1 MDSTCLLWKETCS
14 GVEGRC
20 LIYDIDMF
28 RIKYV
33 GIGAAIKVKGRF
45 EEKNVCFCQ
54 GCRSLFLHFDLVA
67 DAGEEG
73 AGKADHQGDHHLHHL
88 PRQDRSER

>member
-1 MDSTCLLWKETCS
+1 MIQISLNFIDLLPLHILIPLSSPIIFGSLVDSTCLLWKETCS

-45 EEKNVCFCQ
+45 EEKI
-54 GCRSLFLHFDLVA
+54 
-67 DAGEEG
+67 
-73 AGKADHQGDHHLHHL
+73 
-88 PRQDRSER
+88 PRLWDSV